1 MTKLEELKVA
11 YEAAT
16 PGEWTAPGFNSQG
29 GKVACLLDNP
39 DGLRL
44 VSGNFKR
51 PDATF
56 IALSHNHMPT
66 LLKAVEKLQWIAEF
80 CAEHPEWFGGDNP
93 DDGAENE
100 WLHNTLQFLEKLK

>member
-1 MTKLEELKVA
+1 MTKIEELKDA
-11 YEAAT
+11 LAAAT

-56 IALSHNHMPT
+56 IARRARMKCYALNG
-66 LLKAVEKLQWIAEF
+66 EQE
-80 CAEHPEWFGGDNP
+80 
-93 DDGAENE
+93 
-100 WLHNTLQFLEKLK
+100 

>member
-1 MTKLEELKVA
+1 MTKLNELKVA

-56 IALSHNHMPT
+56 IALAHNLIPQLLEAVE
-66 LLKAVEKLQWIAEF
+66 LLKEV
-80 CAEHPEWFGGDNP
+80 GDVRDMGELMNLWDHKIEP
-93 DDGAENE
+93 V
-100 WLHNTLQFLEKLK
+100 LEKLK

>member
-1 MTKLEELKVA
+1 MKTKLEELKVA

-39 DGLRL
+39 YGLRL

-51 PDATF
+51 TDATF
-56 IALSHNHMPT
+56 IALAHNLMPALLEAVNLLET
-66 LLKAVEKLQWIAEF
+66 LRYSMSQYDDG
-80 CAEHPEWFGGDNP
+80 EWFLHEWSDELIAKV
-93 DDGAENE
+93 DD
-100 WLHNTLQFLEKLK
+100 FLEKLK

>member
-1 MTKLEELKVA
+1 MTKLNELKVA

-56 IALSHNHMPT
+56 IALAHNLMPQLLEAVE
-66 LLKAVEKLQWIAEF
+66 LLKEV
-80 CAEHPEWFGGDNP
+80 GDVRDMGELMNLWDHKIEP
-93 DDGAENE
+93 V
-100 WLHNTLQFLEKLK
+100 LEKLK

>member
-1 MTKLEELKVA
+1 MPKLEELKA
-11 YEAAT
+11 AFEAAT

-56 IALSHNHMPT
+56 IALAHNEFPAM
-66 LLKAVEKLQWIAEF
+66 LDEIEKLRRENDRLTS
-80 CAEHPEWFGGDNP
+80 ELGDRP
-93 DDGAENE
+93 C
-100 WLHNTLQFLEKLK
+100 